1 MYDVMIIGGG
11 PAGITAGIYCARAN
25 LKTII
30 FEKASIGGQIA
41 STPSI
46 QNFPG
51 FISINGAEF
60 ANNLYEQAT
69 NLGVEIEIEEV
80 LDIKPGKI
88 KKVITDGGEYEA
100 KTVIIATGARHRL
113 LNLPN
118 EENLIG
124 KGISFCTSCD
134 GAFFRGLDVAIVGG
148 ANTAVTNALYMANLC
163 RKVYLI
169 YHGSKL
175 KCEKALFD
183 GLCEKDNV
191 EVLYHTSVVEIKGEN
206 ELEEIV
212 VEKDGELQNIKVQGM
227 FLSIGMN
234 AETSLVQ
241 DMLPLSDRKYILSDD
256 CTTTEQGIFVAGD
269 CRNKNLRQLTTAVSD
284 GAEAANFAIHYLEK
298 EASLVGTI

>member
-1 MYDVMIIGGG
+1 MYDVMIVGGG

-30 FEKASIGGQIA
+30 FERECIGGQIA

-51 FISINGAEF
+51 FVSIKGAEF
-60 ANNLYEQAT
+60 ANNLYEQAV
-69 NLGVEIEIEEV
+69 NLGVDIVIEEV

-88 KKVITDGGEYEA
+88 KKIITDLGEYKA
-100 KTVIIATGARHRL
+100 KTVIIATGAKHRL

-134 GAFFRGLDVAIVGG
+134 GAFYKGLDVAIVGG

-169 YHGSKL
+169 YHGNKL
-175 KCEKALFD
+175 KCEKALED
-183 GLCEKDNV
+183 GLYEKDNI
-191 EVLYHTSVVEIKGEN
+191 EILYNTDVTEIIGEE
-206 ELEEIV
+206 ELTEIIIARDNKL
-212 VEKDGELQNIKVQGM
+212 EHLKVQGM

-234 AETSLVQ
+234 AETALVQ
-241 DMLPLSDRKYILSDD
+241 DMLPLSDKKYVLSDD
-256 CTTTEQGIFVAGD
+256 CTTIEQGIFVAGD

-284 GAEAANFAIHYLEK
+284 GAEAANFAIHYLEN
-298 EASLVGTI
+298 EAALASTV

>member
-1 MYDVMIIGGG
+1 MYDVMIVGGG

-30 FEKASIGGQIA
+30 FEKESIGGQIA

-69 NLGVEIEIEEV
+69 NLGVDIVIEEV
-80 LDIKPGKI
+80 LDIKSGKI
-88 KKVITDGGEYEA
+88 KKIITDDGEYEA

-134 GAFFRGLDVAIVGG
+134 GAFFKGLDVAIVGG

-183 GLCEKDNV
+183 GLCEKENV
-191 EVLYHTSVVEIKGEN
+191 EVLYNTSVVEIKGEN

-212 VEKDGELQNIKVQGM
+212 VEKDMKQQNLKVQGM

-241 DMLPLSDRKYILSDD
+241 DMLPLSERKYILSDD

>member
-1 MYDVMIIGGG
+1 MYDVMIVGGG

-30 FEKASIGGQIA
+30 FERESIGGQIA

-69 NLGVEIEIEEV
+69 NLGVDIVIEEV

-88 KKVITDGGEYEA
+88 KKVITDDGEYEA

-134 GAFFRGLDVAIVGG
+134 GAFFKGLDVAIVGG
-148 ANTAVTNALYMANLC
+148 TGTEIEGLFPGTDISIKASTRRLDVRGDGEAFAFTHRGVVSGNNDGSIGLDDPKKVQEEYRVKEAITNPLSAQKINRCTWFKYVDRNPVLFIYP
-163 RKVYLI
+163 VYPSNSDDVENVLGDYI
-169 YHGSKL
+169 KEVGNDPIMGYAIGIPGFGHESDNRSYYTNVVYQNN
-175 KCEKALFD
+175 D
-183 GLCEKDNV
+183 GLLDTDED
-191 EVLYHTSVVEIKGEN
+191 E
-206 ELEEIV
+206 
-212 VEKDGELQNIKVQGM
+212 
-227 FLSIGMN
+227 
-234 AETSLVQ
+234 
-241 DMLPLSDRKYILSDD
+241 
-256 CTTTEQGIFVAGD
+256 
-269 CRNKNLRQLTTAVSD
+269 
-284 GAEAANFAIHYLEK
+284 
-298 EASLVGTI
+298 

>member
-1 MYDVMIIGGG
+1 MYDVMIVGGG

-30 FEKASIGGQIA
+30 FERECIWGQIA

-51 FISINGAEF
+51 FVSIKGAEF
-60 ANNLYEQAT
+60 ANNLYEQAV
-69 NLGVEIEIEEV
+69 NLGVDIVIEEV

-88 KKVITDGGEYEA
+88 KKIITDLGEYKA
-100 KTVIIATGARHRL
+100 KTVIIATGAKHRL

-134 GAFFRGLDVAIVGG
+134 GAFYKGLDVAIVGG

-169 YHGSKL
+169 YHGNKL
-175 KCEKALFD
+175 KCEKALED
-183 GLCEKDNV
+183 GLYEKDNI
-191 EVLYHTSVVEIKGEN
+191 EILYNTDVTEIIGEE
-206 ELEEIV
+206 ELTEIIIARDNKI
-212 VEKDGELQNIKVQGM
+212 EHLKVQGM

-234 AETSLVQ
+234 AETALVQ
-241 DMLPLSDRKYILSDD
+241 DMLPLSDKKYVLSDD
-256 CTTTEQGIFVAGD
+256 CTTIEQGIFVAGD

-284 GAEAANFAIHYLEK
+284 GAEAANFAIHYLEN
-298 EASLVGTI
+298 EAVLASTV

>member
-30 FEKASIGGQIA
+30 FERECIGGQIA

-51 FISINGAEF
+51 FISINGADF
-60 ANNLYEQAT
+60 ASNLYEQAV
-69 NLGVEIEIEEV
+69 NLGVDIVIEEV
-80 LDIKPGKI
+80 LDIKPGKVKTI
-88 KKVITDGGEYEA
+88 ITDDGEYQA
-100 KTVIIATGARHRL
+100 KTVIIATGAKHRL

-118 EENLIG
+118 EEKFIG

-134 GAFFRGLDVAIVGG
+134 GAFFKGLDVAIVGG
-148 ANTAVTNALYMANLC
+148 ANTAVTNALYMSNLC

-175 KCEKALFD
+175 RCEKALFD
-183 GLCEKDNV
+183 GLQEKENV
-191 EVLYHTSVVEIKGEN
+191 EILYHSSVVEIKGED

-212 VEKDGELQNIKVQGM
+212 FEKDGERHNLKVQGM

-241 DMLPLSDRKYILSDD
+241 NILPLSDKKYILSDD
-256 CTTTEQGIFVAGD
+256 CTTAEQGIFVAGD

-284 GAEAANFAIHYLEK
+284 GAEAANFAIHYLEN
-298 EASLVGTI
+298 EAKLVGTI

>member
-30 FEKASIGGQIA
+30 FERETIGGQIA
-41 STPSI
+41 SSPSI

-60 ANNLYEQAT
+60 ANNLYEQAIS
-69 NLGVEIEIEEV
+69 LGVDIAIEEV
-80 LDIKPGKI
+80 LDIKPGKV
-88 KKVITDGGEYEA
+88 KKIITDEGEYEA
-100 KTVIIATGARHRL
+100 KTVIVATGAKHRL

-134 GAFFRGLDVAIVGG
+134 GAFFKGLDVAIVGG
-148 ANTAVTNALYMANLC
+148 ANTAVTNALYMSNLC

-169 YHGSKL
+169 YHGNKL
-175 KCEKALFD
+175 KCEKALAN
-183 GLCEKDNV
+183 GLREKDNV
-191 EVLYHTSVVEIKGEN
+191 EVLYNTNVVEIIGN
-206 ELEEIV
+206 DELEGIV
-212 VEKDGELQNIKVQGM
+212 IEKDNEKNTLKVQGM
-227 FLSIGMN
+227 FLSSGMN
-234 AETSLVQ
+234 AETSLVSNL
-241 DMLPLSDRKYILSDD
+241 LPLSEKKYVLSED
-256 CTTTEQGIFVAGD
+256 CTTMQQGIFVAGD

-284 GAEAANFAIHYLEK
+284 GAEAANFAIHYLEN
-298 EASLVGTI
+298 EASLAGTI

>member
-1 MYDVMIIGGG
+1 MIIGGG

-30 FEKASIGGQIA
+30 FERECIGGQIA

-51 FISINGAEF
+51 FISINGADF
-60 ANNLYEQAT
+60 ASNLYEQAV
-69 NLGVEIEIEEV
+69 NLGVDIVIEEV
-80 LDIKPGKI
+80 LDIKPGKVKTI
-88 KKVITDGGEYEA
+88 ITDDGEYQA
-100 KTVIIATGARHRL
+100 KTVIIATGAKHRL

-118 EENLIG
+118 EEKFIG

-134 GAFFRGLDVAIVGG
+134 GAFFKGLDVAIVGG
-148 ANTAVTNALYMANLC
+148 ANTAVTNALYMSNLC

-175 KCEKALFD
+175 RCEKALFD
-183 GLCEKDNV
+183 GLQEKENV
-191 EVLYHTSVVEIKGEN
+191 EILYHSSVVEIKGED

-212 VEKDGELQNIKVQGM
+212 FEKDGERHNLKVQGM

-241 DMLPLSDRKYILSDD
+241 NILPLSDKKYILSDD
-256 CTTTEQGIFVAGD
+256 CTTAEQGIFVAGD

-284 GAEAANFAIHYLEK
+284 GAEAANFAIHYLEN
-298 EASLVGTI
+298 EAKLVGTI

>member
-1 MYDVMIIGGG
+1 MYDVMIVGGG

-30 FEKASIGGQIA
+30 FERESIGGQIA

-69 NLGVEIEIEEV
+69 NLGVDIVIEEV

-88 KKVITDGGEYEA
+88 KKVITDDGEYEA

-134 GAFFRGLDVAIVGG
+134 GAFFKGLDVAIVGG
-148 ANTAVTNALYMANLC
+148 ANTAVTNALYMSNLC

-183 GLCEKDNV
+183 GLCEKENV
-191 EVLYHTSVVEIKGEN
+191 EVLYNTSVVEIKGEN

-212 VEKDGELQNIKVQGM
+212 VEKDMKQQNLKVQGM

-241 DMLPLSDRKYILSDD
+241 DMLPLSERKYILSDD

-284 GAEAANFAIHYLEK
+284 GAEAANFAIHYLEN
-298 EASLVGTI
+298 EAKLVGTI

>member
-1 MYDVMIIGGG
+1 MYDVMIVGGG

-30 FEKASIGGQIA
+30 FERECIGGQIA

-51 FISINGAEF
+51 FVSIKGAEF
-60 ANNLYEQAT
+60 ANNLYEQAV
-69 NLGVEIEIEEV
+69 NLGVDIVIEEV

-88 KKVITDGGEYEA
+88 KKIITDLGEYKA
-100 KTVIIATGARHRL
+100 KTVIIATGAKHRL

-134 GAFFRGLDVAIVGG
+134 GAFYKGLDVAIVGG

-169 YHGSKL
+169 YHGNKL
-175 KCEKALFD
+175 KCEKALED
-183 GLCEKDNV
+183 GLYEKDNI
-191 EVLYHTSVVEIKGEN
+191 EILYNTDVTEIIGEE
-206 ELEEIV
+206 ELTEIIIARDNKI
-212 VEKDGELQNIKVQGM
+212 EHLKVQGM

-234 AETSLVQ
+234 AETALVQ
-241 DMLPLSDRKYILSDD
+241 DMLPLSDKKYVLSDD
-256 CTTTEQGIFVAGD
+256 CTTIEQGIFVAGD

-284 GAEAANFAIHYLEK
+284 GAEAANFAIHYLEN
-298 EASLVGTI
+298 EAVLASTV